1 MLQMNSND
9 WFDKTC
15 IVPITF
21 NNNIVESCLV
31 QPFCLQFDLC
41 GQVLAL
47 DNRVAMHSVS
57 MQDLPQ

>member
-1 MLQMNSND
+1 MHQMNSND

-15 IVPITF
+15 IVPITY
-21 NNNIVESCLV
+21 IVESCLV
-31 QPFCLQFDLC
+31 QQFCLQFDLC

>member
-1 MLQMNSND
+1 MHQMNSND

-21 NNNIVESCLV
+21 NNIVESCLV
-31 QPFCLQFDLC
+31 QQFCLQFDLC

-47 DNRVAMHSVS
+47 DKRVAMHSVS